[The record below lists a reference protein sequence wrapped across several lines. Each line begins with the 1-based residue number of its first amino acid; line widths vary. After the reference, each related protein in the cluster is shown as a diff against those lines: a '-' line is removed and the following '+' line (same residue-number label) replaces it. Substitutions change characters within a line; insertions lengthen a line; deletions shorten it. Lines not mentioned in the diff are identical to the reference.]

1 LSQLRSPYDWNRR
14 FHEKLISRDTMQLEE
29 VLGFV
34 KQLSLVDKVRL
45 IERVAPEI
53 ERDLKTTQ
61 KIPKRS
67 LWGICSNL
75 GTSPSADQIDQTR
88 HEVWANFPR
97 EDS

>member
-1 LSQLRSPYDWNRR
+1 
-14 FHEKLISRDTMQLEE
+14 MQLEE

-61 KIPKRS
+61 KMSKQS
-67 LWGICSNL
+67 LFLSKLPLTAIRWL
-75 GTSPSADQIDQTR
+75 FLPSRWLKLCISASVGGF
-88 HEVWANFPR
+88 HLKLWL
-97 EDS
+97 SC